1 MLWVL
6 VAVALAVLSLVAVEC
21 YAVWLAHKLS
31 DVWSEVRVLT
41 ERGARLAELLGQI
54 GAPAVTGPDPSGEH
68 PQTPGV
74 VGQM

>member
-6 VAVALAVLSLVAVEC
+6 VAVALAVLSLVAAGS

-54 GAPAVTGPDPSGEH
+54 GAPVAPGPDTSGEH
-68 PQTPGV
+68 GQTPGV
-74 VGQM
+74 AGHL